1 MIQRSA
7 SPCAMSPIAS
17 RITVREIIFK
27 VLLSGS
33 EALTILINTGT
44 LKVDGTVVR
53 CVSPCKTLSLSHTH
67 THTHTHKH
75 STQQTYK
82 VSQAT
87 HLSLSLSHTHTH
99 THTLTHCAVPCGT
112 YT

>member
-53 CVSPCKTLSLSHTH
+53 CVSPCTTLSHTH
-67 THTHTHKH
+67 THTHTH
-75 STQQTYK
+75 TD
-82 VSQAT
+82 T
-87 HLSLSLSHTHTH
+87 HTHTHTH
-99 THTLTHCAVPCGT
+99 THTLTHTHTHITLRQGGQL
-112 YT
+112 